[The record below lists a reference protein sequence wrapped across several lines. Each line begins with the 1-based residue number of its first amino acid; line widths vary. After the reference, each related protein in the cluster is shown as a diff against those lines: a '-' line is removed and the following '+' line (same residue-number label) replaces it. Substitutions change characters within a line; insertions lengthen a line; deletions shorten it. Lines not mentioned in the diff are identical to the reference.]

1 MTGQGEVRN
10 VESGLE
16 VGAKFTVPEGR
27 DADSSRSKVSDDD
40 GDEGVADGLSVE
52 AGWMVSCIKVSTQL
66 ATLAVEE
73 NNGL

>member
-1 MTGQGEVRN
+1 M
-10 VESGLE
+10 
-16 VGAKFTVPEGR
+16 
-27 DADSSRSKVSDDD
+27 SRSKVSDDD

-52 AGWMVSCIKVSTQL
+52 AGWMVSCIKISTQL